1 MNISSNYKLYNS
13 YNNYMNSGAL
23 FSSMSKSS
31 SANVTSAVLGGTSF
45 LSGTNNMASLT
56 NSVLGGS
63 KGTSVLTDYAL
74 VKSGSYGKLL
84 KAYYA
89 SAKDETKVSKVSEE
103 EDNGKN
109 DTSAVYDEKGGKAAQ
124 IETSKLYDIFV

>member
-13 YNNYMNSGAL
+13 YNNYMNTSAL
-23 FSSMSKSS
+23 FSNASKSS
-31 SANVTSAVLGGTSF
+31 NANITNAVLGGSSF
-45 LSGTNNMASLT
+45 LAGTNNMADLT
-56 NSVLGGS
+56 NSVIGGS

-89 SAKDETKVSKVSEE
+89 SAADETKVSKVSEE
-103 EDNGKN
+103 ESSKN
-109 DTSAVYDEKGGKAAQ
+109 ETGAVYDEKGSKATQ